1 VIGIFANVAHTA
13 DDEWTVREV
22 HFTRTARRLLD
33 GTAYVRRALLEVD

>member
-1 VIGIFANVAHTA
+1 VARTA

-33 GTAYVRRALLEVD
+33 GTAYVRRALLEVG